1 METKST
7 MSGRTSLLC
16 RILFLALTALMLVFF
31 RGIPAEAAS
40 NTQNAETSVHA
51 APTAADAADATDATA
66 SVQAATQTATFYQ
79 KLQKGKSVRIA
90 VLGDS
95 IACSTGVEEK
105 DCWNTLLKNWLKK
118 KYKSRVRMD
127 NYAIGGTSSYTG
139 YYQCHT
145 AMAQEIQK
153 NGAYD
158 LVIVCYGQ
166 NDADA
171 HFGLIY
177 EGLLR
182 QIKISNPNA
191 CLITFLESSQE
202 TYTDKMLQ
210 IIYLSYLYGADIA
223 DTISAAALTGKS
235 FEEFHPDGIHPG
247 VEGHQVYFETLQK
260 IVQQGIE
267 IGRTPTQLPAP
278 LSENAALLDDYG
290 FLPLESCRQPD
301 GSFQLVT
308 TQPTLGVVCCNSP
321 QSSSIHLDFSNGE
334 VWDFNAATFIP
345 PKWTSAE
352 LAKIFLA
359 PGTVVTLA
367 DPEGNISD
375 TVIGFIVSGH

>member
-1 METKST
+1 MEIKSFSCLRRSFGLMMLT
-7 MSGRTSLLC
+7 
-16 RILFLALTALMLVFF
+16 LALAFLPGTTVAA
-31 RGIPAEAAS
+31 AEI
-40 NTQNAETSVHA
+40 
-51 APTAADAADATDATA
+51 
-66 SVQAATQTATFYQ
+66 VQADNSAPQGNISALQGDMSVRQAATFYQ
-79 KLQKGKSVRIA
+79 KLQQGKSVRIA

-105 DCWNTLLKNWLKK
+105 DCWNTLFKNWLKK
-118 KYKSRVRMD
+118 EYKSRVRMD
-127 NYAIGGTSSYTG
+127 NYAIGGTSGYTG
-139 YYQCHT
+139 YYQCHS
-145 AMAQEIQK
+145 AMEKEIQK
-153 NGAYD
+153 RGAYD

-166 NDADA
+166 NDGDA

-182 QIKISNPNA
+182 QIKTQNPNA

-223 DTISAAALTGKS
+223 DTISAAALTDKS

-260 IVQQGIE
+260 IVLQCIE

-278 LSENAALLDDYG
+278 LSENVALLDDYA
-290 FLPLESCRQPD
+290 FIPLESCRQPD
-301 GSFQLVT
+301 GTFQLVT
-308 TQPTLGVVCCNSP
+308 AQPTLGVVCCNSP
-321 QSSSIHLDFSNGE
+321 QSSRIHLDFSDGE
-334 VWDFNAATFIP
+334 VWDFNAATIIP
-345 PKWTSAE
+345 LKWTSAE
-352 LAKIFLA
+352 PAKIFLA
-359 PGTVVTLA
+359 PGTTVTLA

-375 TVIGFIVSGH
+375 TVLGFIVSGHWAAGY